1 MNHETASGMKA
12 AERYVLGDL
21 PPAERDDFEE
31 HLSDCSRCMEDVW
44 TGELFRANARAVFQD
59 RASGRPIPKT
69 NGWLDWFRLRPVP
82 VLAFSGALN
91 LAMLALVGYGLHA
104 IPALE
109 SRVNELDRPEVS
121 QVFRVRGLSR
131 GAEQEFTVTRRFV
144 ASRIDLPRHY
154 QRYAYIL
161 KDGSGSIRRSGP
173 LTVPPDAQE
182 MYLTLPVGGLD
193 AGDYRLQVTGSD
205 GGQADVIAA
214 FLLHVQPNK

>member
-12 AERYVLGDL
+12 AERYVLDEL
-21 PPAERDDFEE
+21 PPAERDAFEE

-44 TGELFRANARAVFQD
+44 ADELFRANARAVFQD
-59 RASGRPIPKT
+59 RASGRPIPKP
-69 NGWLDWFRLRPVP
+69 NGWLDWIRLRPVP

-109 SRVNELDRPEVS
+109 SRVSELDKPEVS
-121 QVFRVRGLSR
+121 QVLRLRGISR
-131 GAEQEFTVTRRFV
+131 GAGQEFTVTGEF
-144 ASRIDLPRHY
+144 ATLRIDLPHRY

-161 KDGSGSIRRSGP
+161 EDGAGHLRRSGP

-182 MYLTLPVGGLD
+182 VILTVPVAGLD
-193 AGDYRLQVTGSD
+193 TGDRRLKVTGSD
-205 GGQADVIAA
+205 SGQADEIAA
-214 FLLHVQPNK
+214 CLLHVQSNK